1 MEKAFKNIISN
12 VVISLMLYKNGFKL
26 SKCDVFMPQLDL
38 VSYAAQFFWLTVI
51 VGTYYVF
58 CVSTL
63 LPTTGTLLKARA
75 AQEIDSA
82 SLSVSTPESD
92 VESQAVLARYLDSA
106 VNHINKSKSSVLYC
120 ARDLGEE
127 LVVIDDHNMAAG
139 WGTKVKYEIFAQL
152 APSRLQA
159 SIALC
164 GAYGS
169 RRGYASRIRRTCTTQ
184 SKGNMPLSV
193 IQTLGSPGFFSYIVS
208 KSLASKKGKKKL
220 TGKAAKST
228 VATSKPKTAKTSG
241 AKTSGKKKAAKKK

>member
-1 MEKAFKNIISN
+1 VFKGIISN

-92 VESQAVLARYLDSA
+92 LESQAVFAHYLDF
-106 VNHINKSKSSVLYC
+106 VVGDINESKSTVLYV
-120 ARDLGEE
+120 ARDIGEE
-127 LVVIDDHNMAAG
+127 LLVEIDHIMAVG
-139 WGTKVKYEIFAQL
+139 WGSKLKYELFAQL

-159 SIALC
+159 SFALC
-164 GAYGS
+164 GAYGC
-169 RRGYASRIRRTCTTQ
+169 GPYASRIRHACTTQ

-193 IQTLGSPGFFSYIVS
+193 VQTLGSPGFFSYIVS

-228 VATSKPKTAKTSG
+228 LAASKPKTAKTSG

>member
-139 WGTKVKYEIFAQL
+139 WGTKLKYEIFAQL

-159 SIALC
+159 SMALC

-169 RRGYASRIRRTCTTQ
+169 RRGYASRIRRACTTQ

-220 TGKAAKST
+220 PGKAAKST
-228 VATSKPKTAKTSG
+228 VAASKPKTAKTSG

>member
-1 MEKAFKNIISN
+1 
-12 VVISLMLYKNGFKL
+12 MLYKNGFKL

-75 AQEIDSA
+75 AQEIDST
-82 SLSVSTPESD
+82 SLSVSTPGSD
-92 VESQAVLARYLDSA
+92 VESQAVFARYLDSA
-106 VNHINKSKSSVLYC
+106 VGNINKSKSSVLYC
-120 ARDLGEE
+120 ASDLGAELYVDNARDIVSSGLQQELDEE
-127 LVVIDDHNMAAG
+127 L
-139 WGTKVKYEIFAQL
+139 FAQ
-152 APSRLQA
+152 AAVTPLQA

-169 RRGYASRIRRTCTTQ
+169 T
-184 SKGNMPLSV
+184 KGV
-193 IQTLGSPGFFSYIVS
+193 QTLGSPGSFSYIVS

-228 VATSKPKTAKTSG
+228 VAASKPKTAKTSG

>member
-1 MEKAFKNIISN
+1 
-12 VVISLMLYKNGFKL
+12 MLYKNGFKL

-92 VESQAVLARYLDSA
+92 LESQAVFAHYLDF
-106 VNHINKSKSSVLYC
+106 VVGDINESKSTVLYV
-120 ARDLGEE
+120 ARDIGEE
-127 LVVIDDHNMAAG
+127 LLVEIDHIMAVG
-139 WGTKVKYEIFAQL
+139 WGSKLKYELFAQL

-159 SIALC
+159 SFALC
-164 GAYGS
+164 GAYGC
-169 RRGYASRIRRTCTTQ
+169 GPYASRIRHACTTQ

-208 KSLASKKGKKKL
+208 KSLALKKGKKKL

-228 VATSKPKTAKTSG
+228 VAASKPKT

>member
-1 MEKAFKNIISN
+1 MFKGIISR
-12 VVISLMLYKNGFKL
+12 VVLSLMLYKNGFKL

-127 LVVIDDHNMAAG
+127 LIVIDDHNMAAG
-139 WGTKVKYEIFAQL
+139 WGTKLKYEIFAQL

-169 RRGYASRIRRTCTTQ
+169 GRYASMIRRACTTQ
-184 SKGNMPLSV
+184 SKGNMPLSF

-228 VATSKPKTAKTSG
+228 VAASKPKT

>member
-1 MEKAFKNIISN
+1 
-12 VVISLMLYKNGFKL
+12 MLYKNGFKL

-169 RRGYASRIRRTCTTQ
+169 RRGYASRIRRACTTQ
-184 SKGNMPLSV
+184 SPGNMPLSV

-208 KSLASKKGKKKL
+208 KSLALKKGKKKL

-228 VATSKPKTAKTSG
+228 VAASKPKTAKTSG

>member
-1 MEKAFKNIISN
+1 
-12 VVISLMLYKNGFKL
+12 MLYKNGFKL

-75 AQEIDSA
+75 AQEIDST

-106 VNHINKSKSSVLYC
+106 VNHINKSKTSVLYC

-139 WGTKVKYEIFAQL
+139 WGTKLKYEIFAQL

-159 SIALC
+159 SMALC

-169 RRGYASRIRRTCTTQ
+169 RRGYASRIRRACTTQ

-241 AKTSGKKKAAKKK
+241 AKTSAKKKAAKKK

>member
-1 MEKAFKNIISN
+1 
-12 VVISLMLYKNGFKL
+12 MLYKNGFKL

-127 LVVIDDHNMAAG
+127 LVVIDDHIMAAG
-139 WGTKVKYEIFAQL
+139 WGSKLNYELFAQL

-241 AKTSGKKKAAKKK
+241 AKTSAKKKAAKKK